1 MFSEHLKLL
10 GDPNDADSV
19 GGWVSVSPRSWG
31 SFPTSA
37 PPGPPQFSPA
47 VLPGVLPGASSGFS
61 EPATSGEPAG
71 GWTGD
76 EGGGERCTLLLSPK
90 YLRPQF
96 LPQS

>member
-1 MFSEHLKLL
+1 MQILL
-10 GDPNDADSV
+10 A
-19 GGWVSVSPRSWG
+19 GGTPFLPGLGARSQPR
-31 SFPTSA
+31 FPL
-37 PPGPPQFSPA
+37 GPPQFSPA

-76 EGGGERCTLLLSPK
+76 EGGGERCGLLLSPK
-90 YLRPQF
+90 YLRPQY